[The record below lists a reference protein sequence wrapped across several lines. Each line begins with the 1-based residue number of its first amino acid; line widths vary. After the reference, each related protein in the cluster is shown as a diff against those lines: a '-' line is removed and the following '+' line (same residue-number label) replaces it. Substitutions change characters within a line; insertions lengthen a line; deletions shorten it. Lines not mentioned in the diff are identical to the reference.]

1 MILRASY
8 GTIQKVN
15 GRLSLEM
22 DTAYLMLGE
31 RCVYNC
37 LYCAQ
42 SRSSTSPSHFLSRVT
57 WKEVSEDLL
66 GKLNDRFKR
75 VCIQVVSYPGYGKDL
90 SLIIPRFRIPVSVSV
105 RAISVEEV
113 TEYFELGAD
122 RVSIAVD
129 VPNKDLFEKIRGG
142 KYERHLHILEKSA
155 EMFPGKITTHVI
167 VGLGESDKDIV
178 DFIVWARERNI
189 VVSLFAFTPIRGT
202 AFENRERPSLERY
215 RKIQLVTYLLEKN
228 LIKPENII
236 FDSNG
241 KIIDVEWNGEFPEE
255 ALKTRGCPHC
265 TRPYYNESPRGPI
278 YNVHWR

>member
-66 GKLNDRFKR
+66 DELNDRFKR

-90 SLIIPRFRIPVSVSV
+90 RLIIPRFRIPVSVSV

-129 VPNKDLFEKIRGG
+129 VPNKDLFEKS
-142 KYERHLHILEKSA
+142 EE
-155 EMFPGKITTHVI
+155 
-167 VGLGESDKDIV
+167 ESTRDTSIFWKNQ
-178 DFIVWARERNI
+178 RKC
-189 VVSLFAFTPIRGT
+189 
-202 AFENRERPSLERY
+202 SLERSQ
-215 RKIQLVTYLLEKN
+215 RT
-228 LIKPENII
+228 
-236 FDSNG
+236 
-241 KIIDVEWNGEFPEE
+241 
-255 ALKTRGCPHC
+255 
-265 TRPYYNESPRGPI
+265 
-278 YNVHWR
+278 